1 MPVDR
6 QESSALVSK
15 ESEAAYLGSLLFDGL
30 QVTETAVG
38 MERGMF
44 YFPAHQL
51 IFTAIMAV
59 HSAGANVEPVLVLEE
74 LRKADSLK
82 AAGGADY
89 LMSLLAELPNAASAP
104 KYAKAV
110 RDLWQ
115 RRTLASALEVIRRQV
130 TESPV
135 DGDNFNAMGL
145 VNRAI
150 EAIGKASGNSSMV
163 YLSQI
168 INESLNISDLQ
179 PRPTVTRIGKIDG
192 NINLFAP
199 GEMTIVAARPSIGKS
214 SLMRQMAVNGA
225 TSGTVLVFSL
235 EVTPKVLT
243 AQLACEL
250 AKVPYWNWTR
260 NKVSDEDRE
269 RVVLATA
276 NPVFDEIAVNQ
287 RTNVSALDISLGV
300 AQAQAQGKRV
310 VAVFVDYLG
319 LMRHDKAERNDLA
332 VGATTRLLKQ
342 VALERQVPILLLAQ
356 LNREVEKRG
365 GGSECDR
372 PRLADLRDS
381 GNIEQD
387 ADNVVFLWRK
397 ERGDEFKSVEPRVLS
412 VAKHRN
418 GQCFEVDLMFDKTAG
433 RFHEVDERGQMRT
446 PPSPEWVSE

>member
-1 MPVDR
+1 MDR
-6 QESSALVSK
+6 QESNQLVSK
-15 ESEAAYLGSLLFDGL
+15 ESEAAYLGSLLFDAT
-30 QVTETAVG
+30 QVAETAVG

-44 YFPAHQL
+44 FFPAHQL

-59 HSAGANVEPVLVLEE
+59 HASGANVEPVLVLEE

-104 KYAKAV
+104 DYARAV

-115 RRTLASALEVIRRQV
+115 RRTLASALEVIKRQV
-130 TESPV
+130 NESPI
-135 DGDNFNAMGL
+135 DGAGFNAMGL
-145 VNRAI
+145 VNKAI
-150 EAIGKASGNSSMV
+150 EAIGKASGNASMI
-163 YLSQI
+163 YLRQVVD
-168 INESLNISDLQ
+168 ESLKATDQQEL
-179 PRPTVTRIGKIDG
+179 PTVTRIAKLDG
-192 NINLFAP
+192 NINLFSP

-214 SLMRQMAVNGA
+214 SLMRQMVVNGA

-243 AQLACEL
+243 AQLGCEL

-260 NKVSDEDRE
+260 NKVTDEERE
-269 RVVLATA
+269 RVILATSSG
-276 NPVFDEIAVNQ
+276 VFDEIAVNQ
-287 RTNVSALDISLGV
+287 RTNVSALDVSLGI
-300 AQAQAQGKRV
+300 AQAQAQGKKV
-310 VAVFVDYLG
+310 VAVFIDYLG

-342 VALERQVPILLLAQ
+342 VALERQVPILLLSQ

-365 GGSECDR
+365 GTAECDR

-397 ERGDEFKSVEPRVLS
+397 ERGDEFKVVEPRVVS
-412 VAKHRN
+412 IAKHRN
-418 GQCFEVDLMFDKTAG
+418 GQCFEVDLMFDKGAG
-433 RFHEVDERGQMRT
+433 RFYEVNERGL
-446 PPSPEWVSE
+446 PPPQAEWVSQ